1 MMRACLV
8 CVCALCGVHV
18 CVWLRVAACGCVWL
32 CVAVC
37 VASDIVVRVGQNML
51 RGTDEAQS
59 SKTEPCVLLWVVS
72 LPLPAADVGTTT
84 GSRPQPPHG
93 ADGDAARAEFA
104 REMLSA
110 AAQPSSQHRRGG
122 GKPNAGGGG
131 GAAAPVSE
139 LVDEAKAD
147 LQDWLAADTVA
158 LSEEDMQAARYEAE
172 VEDMAEDLANIL
184 AMNDDDDDDNDD
196 DDNEEWDAMP
206 LVGRLAAQHQ
216 QEEAGSAP
224 HVPATV
230 VPSTHASTV
239 QGAGQPAP
247 SRGSDRRSGGEQQSQ
262 SARPHAGAA
271 SASVAGGGGGARA
284 ADQQSNPEDVERLR
298 GYLAVRWMAL
308 AVPCRRLIDALCVR
322 QSRIGEEA
330 LVVAYRATKSAL
342 AGNQSR
348 RALLAEMVD
357 TVFGGDGARAAKYQ
371 PFIQRLVEEDEKLA
385 AARHAKFRPHK

>member
-1 MMRACLV
+1 MCDACVPCVV
-8 CVCALCGVHV
+8 CVCV
-18 CVWLRVAACGCVWL
+18 CGCVCVAVCGCLWL

-37 VASDIVVRVGQNML
+37 VASDIVVRVGQSML

-72 LPLPAADVGTTT
+72 LPWSAADVGTTT
-84 GSRPQPPHG
+84 GSRQQPPHG

-122 GKPNAGGGG
+122 GKPNAGG
-131 GAAAPVSE
+131 ASAPVSE

-224 HVPATV
+224 HVPAAV

-247 SRGSDRRSGGEQQSQ
+247 SRGSDRRSGGAQQSQ